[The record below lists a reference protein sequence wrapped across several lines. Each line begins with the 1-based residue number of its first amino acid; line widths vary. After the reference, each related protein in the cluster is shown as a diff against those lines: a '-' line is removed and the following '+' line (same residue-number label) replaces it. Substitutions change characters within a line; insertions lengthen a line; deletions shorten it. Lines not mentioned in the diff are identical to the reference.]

1 MKMGSLK
8 TPNSALKA
16 LLTFEAQLNS
26 EGSWFAANLKLIE
39 KILNFFKWGDN
50 FWTLLLTRVQS
61 IMWAKGMWINKI
73 KIRFHVL

>member
-1 MKMGSLK
+1 MGSLK

-39 KILNFFKWGDN
+39 KVLSEENF
-50 FWTLLLTRVQS
+50 
-61 IMWAKGMWINKI
+61 
-73 KIRFHVL
+73 

>member
-26 EGSWFAANLKLIE
+26 EGSWFTANLKLIE
-39 KILNFFKWGDN
+39 KILNFFK
-50 FWTLLLTRVQS
+50 
-61 IMWAKGMWINKI
+61 
-73 KIRFHVL
+73 